1 MALRLVGEETSGGGG
16 APTGASYVTTA
27 AEAGLSAEKVL
38 GTDVIM
44 SGTLAARP
52 AAATAGRLYF
62 ATDDAG
68 GTLYRDT
75 GAAWVK
81 LTAGLT
87 EVLADAVVPAG
98 VMRDAEH
105 AADAHAQ
112 ALTGPITRLRTGTDA
127 AKPGGGNTEG
137 DVWWATDTNK
147 LYVWDAAAW
156 AQVHPSSG
164 GAHQLSRVVRTAGD
178 YTTTSTVFVDI
189 DTANLAI
196 TLTITAGR
204 WVRLLLQGS
213 GGGLTANFLT
223 CFDFT
228 VGGTRQGQTNGIIM
242 RDAGAGPEPETWMHM
257 EWLYQETVG
266 GSITFRPQWK
276 VTGGTGVI
284 RAGTAQTPLL
294 FSVEE
299 IPV

>member
-1 MALRLVGEETSGGGG
+1 MALRLVGEEAGGG
-16 APTGASYVTTA
+16 APTGASYVTTQ
-27 AEAGLSAEKVL
+27 AETGLTAEKVL
-38 GTDVIM
+38 GADVIM

-75 GAAWVK
+75 GSTWVK
-81 LTAGLT
+81 LAAGLT
-87 EVLADAVVPAG
+87 EVLADAVIPAG
-98 VMRDAEH
+98 VMRDSEH
-105 AADAHAQ
+105 ATDTHAQ

-127 AKPGGGNTEG
+127 GKPGGGNTEG

-178 YTTTSTVFVDI
+178 YSTTSTTFVDI
-189 DTANLAI
+189 DTTNLAI
-196 TLTITAGR
+196 TLTITANR
-204 WVRLLLQGS
+204 WLRLVLQGVVRNNTANQ
-213 GGGLTANFLT
+213 LTA
-223 CFDFT
+223 FDFT
-228 VGGTRQGQTNGIIM
+228 VGGTRQGQTSGIIM
-242 RDAGAGPEPETWMHM
+242 KDAGGGPEPEDWFHC
-257 EWLYQETVG
+257 EWLYQETTG

-276 VTGGTGVI
+276 VTGGTANL
-284 RAGTAQTPLL
+284 RATTAQTPLL
-294 FSVEE
+294 FYVEE